1 MTSQEFLEILG
12 DVDEKY
18 VLAADD
24 NVVRPRF
31 RWQPWAAAAACAALI
46 CVAAWPNF
54 KGGSNGSAAGVAAD
68 SSTADCAAPMEEE
81 AAEAFDDAA
90 VEEPAGVLI
99 QQPGLHDY
107 VLFEGDQQLTVM
119 TTQGA
124 LAAPAAPA
132 GGANDAAQEK
142 GGAPEPAPNAD
153 AVSGAFEDAPAD
165 MPQDVDNPYAGE
177 AGEMQPLIDQ
187 NVAISQYQ
195 NLLRNGGINGAEG
208 YYPAWFG
215 GVWLDNDWPDNVSR
229 LTVAVTEDFYT
240 EALAAKIKEWCGGTE
255 GVQIC
260 IVKYS
265 YAHLN
270 GLMDEI
276 SALFDQYGW
285 LSSVIAPHEVTNR
298 VDLEIY
304 GSVPSDEFLA
314 ELAELDPDGDA
325 IRVHVFTDG
334 TIQFTDDTA
343 MKPPAPAGEPSLA
356 LPD

>member
-54 KGGSNGSAAGVAAD
+54 KGGSNGSAGVTAD
-68 SSTADCAAPMEEE
+68 SSADCAAPMEDE
-81 AAEAFDDAA
+81 AAEAFNNAA

-107 VLFEGDQQLTVM
+107 VLFEGDQQLTFM

-124 LAAPAAPA
+124 LAAPTAPA

-165 MPQDVDNPYAGE
+165 MPQDVDNPYAGG
-177 AGEMQPLIDQ
+177 AGEMQPFIDQ
-187 NVAISQYQ
+187 NVAIAQYQ
-195 NLLRNGGINGAEG
+195 NLLARGGINEAEG
-208 YYPAWFG
+208 YYPEWYAG
-215 GVWLDNDWPDNVSR
+215 AWLDNDWPDHVSR
-229 LTVAVTEDFYT
+229 LTVAFADGWRT
-240 EALAAKIKEWCGGTE
+240 EAMEDKIRGWCGGT
-255 GVQIC
+255 GDVLFC
-260 IVKYS
+260 TAKYS
-265 YAHLN
+265 YAYLN
-270 GLMDEI
+270 RLMDEI
-276 SALFDQYGW
+276 SALFDRYGW
-285 LSSVIAPHEVTNR
+285 LSSVIAPDVTTNR
-298 VDLEIY
+298 VDLEIF
-304 GSVPSDEFLA
+304 GSTMPSDEFLA

-325 IRVHVFTDG
+325 IRVQVFTDG